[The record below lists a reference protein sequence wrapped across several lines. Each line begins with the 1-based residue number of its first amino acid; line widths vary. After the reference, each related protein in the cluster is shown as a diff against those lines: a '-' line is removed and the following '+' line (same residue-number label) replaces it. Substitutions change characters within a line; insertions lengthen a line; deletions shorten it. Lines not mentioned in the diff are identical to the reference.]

1 RRRRLPLRGDG
12 RTPRRGHAR
21 ELSRHLNSQN
31 PDHYPTQSKRVT
43 NQNQKTYPTVHH
55 GSYPADIIFRTV
67 ATTAVALHNVCAA
80 GISLPHPDT
89 QITCLRLN
97 RIRNPT
103 QFVKAGSALSRPRW
117 VSQSSSAPAYSRITT
132 RRCPM
137 PASKNRS
144 RNSTARSSK

>member
-1 RRRRLPLRGDG
+1 MGPALPRRRRLPLRGDG

-67 ATTAVALHNVCAA
+67 ATTAVALHNVYAA
-80 GISLPHPDT
+80 GISLPDPVSYTH
-89 QITCLRLN
+89 LRAHETPEHL
-97 RIRNPT
+97 
-103 QFVKAGSALSRPRW
+103 
-117 VSQSSSAPAYSRITT
+117 
-132 RRCPM
+132 
-137 PASKNRS
+137 
-144 RNSTARSSK
+144 